1 MAEIKIEK
9 KSSIWLWLL
18 LAFIV
23 IAGIVAYFALTKTGD
38 DEPQSTPVATN
49 DTTSNNMSSPVA
61 EYIHFV
67 NNGRSMG
74 LDHDYTNGA
83 LLRLTAAINAKA
95 QQTGYDVSVDIDK
108 VKEHADRIT
117 QDPFET
123 THARSIRKAADI
135 LSDAMQNMQQA
146 KYPNLTNELN
156 KVRTAANNINPDVLT
171 LDQRDAVKSFF
182 QESAELLQNMN

>member
-9 KSSIWLWLL
+9 KSSNWLWLL

-23 IAGIVAYFALTKTGD
+23 IAGIVAYFGLTRTD
-38 DEPQSTPVATN
+38 DEGQQTTTVATS
-49 DTTSNNMSSPVA
+49 DTTSNNIKRPVA
-61 EYIHFV
+61 EYIEFV

-74 LDHDYTNGA
+74 IDHDYTNGA

-95 QQTGYDVSVDIDK
+95 QQTGYNVSADLDK

-123 THARSIRKAADI
+123 THANSIRKAADK
-135 LSDAMQNMQQA
+135 LADAMQNMQQA
-146 KYPNLTNELN
+146 KYPKLTNELN
-156 KVRTAANNINPDVLT
+156 EVRTAANNIKPDVLT

-182 QESAELLQNMN
+182 QASAELIKNMN